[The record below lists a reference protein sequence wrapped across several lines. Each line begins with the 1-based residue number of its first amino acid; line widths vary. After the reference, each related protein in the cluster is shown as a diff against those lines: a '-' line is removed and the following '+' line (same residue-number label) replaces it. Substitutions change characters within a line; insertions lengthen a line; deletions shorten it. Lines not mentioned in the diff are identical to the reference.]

1 MEIQEKNIP
10 PLVLAL
16 YLTHANERSLSYI
29 TTSGFSRPSRFAV
42 LLDRDYTIFIQWF
55 RIFRLMQFK
64 NSKIFSAL
72 WITKKHFHSFTSILR
87 KVIKNS
93 LKLISL
99 ILISPKLVGKILF
112 LTQVII
118 KQALRT
124 EPSKLQ
130 SCKSIIG
137 KTLFESKN
145 DRTPYIRCISNLI
158 FNVVEKCNA

>member
-1 MEIQEKNIP
+1 MKSKKKNIP
-10 PLVLAL
+10 PLILAL
-16 YLTHANERSLSYI
+16 YLTHANERSFSCI
-29 TTSGFSRPSRFAV
+29 TTSGFSRPSRLAV
-42 LLDRDYTIFIQWF
+42 LLVRDYTIFIPEYF
-55 RIFRLMQFK
+55 RFLP
-64 NSKIFSAL
+64 S
-72 WITKKHFHSFTSILR
+72 HSFTSILR
-87 KVIKNS
+87 KVIWNN

-145 DRTPYIRCISNLI
+145 DRTL
-158 FNVVEKCNA
+158 